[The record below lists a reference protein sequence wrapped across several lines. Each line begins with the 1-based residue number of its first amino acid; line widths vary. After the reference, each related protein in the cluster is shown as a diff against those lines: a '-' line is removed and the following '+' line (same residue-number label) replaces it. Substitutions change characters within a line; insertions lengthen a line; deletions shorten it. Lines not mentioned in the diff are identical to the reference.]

1 MNQTHWTLR
10 KEVPAFYSMMFYSW
24 CLSMIF
30 LDKNSTHPIMRY
42 RYLMYSKKSCEKSSF
57 LIQCPQS
64 FALLHF
70 RETRG
75 TTGFQSSSSSTC
87 WAVFK
92 WWMNGSK
99 PPRDWYHTNCCT
111 SSPHTIQVWH
121 IYLDLVQVC
130 INHIQA
136 KEAMK
141 VISRSPWMQLWH
153 GGLLLSCFTNQY
165 GMPCLTNNII
175 KGYLLVQLIFEG
187 PTPKK
192 KVTFDKPSG
201 HRIVHLNKFECI

>member
-1 MNQTHWTLR
+1 MRPQHHCGSPGPQANHKLLTDDPCVTDAWEPRKFNQKPRATSWT
-10 KEVPAFYSMMFYSW
+10 KHIEPSDKGVPAFYSMMFYSW

-57 LIQCPQS
+57 LIQCPRS
-64 FALLHF
+64 FGLFHF

-92 WWMNGSK
+92 WSMNGSK

-111 SSPHTIQVWH
+111 SSPHTI
-121 IYLDLVQVC
+121 
-130 INHIQA
+130 
-136 KEAMK
+136 
-141 VISRSPWMQLWH
+141 
-153 GGLLLSCFTNQY
+153 
-165 GMPCLTNNII
+165 
-175 KGYLLVQLIFEG
+175 
-187 PTPKK
+187 
-192 KVTFDKPSG
+192 
-201 HRIVHLNKFECI
+201 